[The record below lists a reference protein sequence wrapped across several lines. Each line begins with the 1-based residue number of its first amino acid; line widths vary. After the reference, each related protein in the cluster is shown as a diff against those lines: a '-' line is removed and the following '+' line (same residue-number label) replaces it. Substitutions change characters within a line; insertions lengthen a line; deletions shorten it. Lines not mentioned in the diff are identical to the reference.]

1 MKRITLILSLIL
13 SILFPT
19 QAQDYIYKKD
29 AEPIKTT
36 FDRLYLKEIDNNYY
50 ITENTEFE
58 FDTIAGVFRVCA
70 VNAFYGNQEE
80 WTLTVTRD
88 EVDENKIWLQP
99 IITVNGLDAYRVEPV
114 YAWVDTVA
122 GNIQLPY
129 GQTIYG
135 GPNEFMNLVIA
146 GLNEGPDL
154 TGAAVL
160 TDNLAVIG

>member
-13 SILFPT
+13 SILFPI

-29 AEPIKTT
+29 ADPIKTT
-36 FDRLYLKEIDNNYY
+36 FDRLYLKETDNNYY
-50 ITENTEFE
+50 ITESAEFE

-99 IITVNGLDAYRVEPV
+99 IITVNGLDADDIRRDHP
-114 YAWVDTVA
+114 
-122 GNIQLPY
+122 
-129 GQTIYG
+129 
-135 GPNEFMNLVIA
+135 
-146 GLNEGPDL
+146 
-154 TGAAVL
+154 
-160 TDNLAVIG
+160 